1 VAISRR
7 GQHHACMRRHYTK
20 KQRSGVVDL
29 VNSGRATVSEAA
41 ARLGVTPSTAYY
53 WMRARRAGATPASKV
68 GRPAE
73 PKFVRLVRSS
83 EIDAAISV
91 RVGNAEIQVRRE
103 FDADLLRAVVE
114 ALRGDAV

>member
-1 VAISRR
+1 
-7 GQHHACMRRHYTK
+7 MRRHYTK
-20 KQRSGVVDL
+20 KQRSGLVEL
-29 VNSGRATVSEAA
+29 VNTGRSTVSEAA

-53 WMRARRAGATPASKV
+53 WMRGRRAGATPASEM

-73 PKFVRLVRSS
+73 PTFVRLVRST
-83 EIDAAISV
+83 EIDAAIAV

-114 ALRGDAV
+114 ALRGDAA